1 MKNVRIGMALA
12 LSTGLALTACGG
24 DSSSDG
30 DGGQSG
36 DAGAQEKIVVD
47 MWAGSEDDIAA
58 LDAQID
64 VVKAQNPD
72 LEIELRTAPWGDF
85 FTKLTTNMAS
95 GNMACVTGMNSGQLA
110 SYTSGF
116 VPLTADDLS
125 KAGLSEDDFAA
136 GATDILKNKGE
147 MYGLPFDVS
156 TMLAYYNEDLL
167 TAAGADIPA
176 MDWTFDDFEKITQ
189 AATKDG
195 KFGFGIGMGDFQWQA
210 LPIAKSG
217 QQPVAED
224 GTLQIDDPAFVEA
237 ADWYAGLVTDLKVA
251 APVSSASDTGWGENQ
266 YTSENAAMAVD
277 GTWNAVGYLTN
288 DAGFTAGMVPLPKG
302 DKGNLSLILG
312 SGYGIAETCENKD
325 AALKVLGSLLSKDAQ
340 DSIASSGRSYPAR
353 AESQPLY
360 FESLD
365 ESYRDQVKEVFEAAF
380 EQVEGQHVSDNWAKV
395 STYVTPELVSI
406 YNGQQSMDVVL
417 ESAQQQFGN

>member
-1 MKNVRIGMALA
+1 MKKSRIGMALV
-12 LSTGLALTACGG
+12 LSAGLALSACGG
-24 DSSSDG
+24 DSSGDSATSG
-30 DGGQSG
+30 DGGG
-36 DAGAQEKIVVD
+36 TEKIVVD

-58 LDAQID
+58 LDAQIA
-64 VVKAQNPD
+64 VVKEQNPD

-116 VPLTADDLS
+116 VSLTADDLS
-125 KAGLSEDDFAA
+125 AAGLSEDDFAA

-156 TMLAYYNEDLL
+156 TMLAYYNEDML

-176 MDWTFDDFEKITQ
+176 MGWTFDDFEKIAQ
-189 AATKDG
+189 SATKDG

-224 GTLQIDDPAFVEA
+224 GTLKIDDPAFVEA
-237 ADWYAGLVTDLKVA
+237 SDWYASLVTDLKVA

-288 DAGFTAGMVPLPKG
+288 DAGFKAGMVPLPTG
-302 DKGNLSLILG
+302 DNGNLSLILG

-365 ESYRDQVKEVFEAAF
+365 EAYRDQVKEVFEAAF

-406 YNGQQSMDVVL
+406 YNGQQTMDVVL